1 MIRVVLMT
9 NKAYGKEV
17 SSMESDI
24 DGRTLADEGNVVIY
38 CDNVEDIEK
47 QLNIGVTMLHRIK
60 DMHS

>member
-1 MIRVVLMT
+1 MT